1 MIKTTLISL
10 VALSGVGT
18 SALAIDKVQPKT
30 IEFTA
35 GTLMFSFDENG
46 VSANVVTKPDYALR
60 LKTQKGRII
69 AIRF

>member
-10 VALSGVGT
+10 AVLSSVGT
-18 SALAIDKVQPKT
+18 SAVVTDHVQPEA

-35 GTLMFSFDENG
+35 GTLMFSFDESG
-46 VSANVVTKPDYALR
+46 VSANVVAKADYALR
-60 LKTQKGRII
+60 LKTQKGRVI